1 MIETLVRDIEQVVRS
16 GGLLQRGRVLQR
28 LSTLFTERAA
38 ELLEE
43 QVEVFDAAML
53 PLARAVD
60 AAARVILADDLAD
73 VRNAPRAVVRD
84 LAFDPDIAVARP
96 VLQRSPRLDE
106 ADLVTV
112 SESRGQEHLR
122 AVAQRPT
129 LGERVTDV
137 LVARGD
143 RQTVH
148 VVAANAGAHFSGA
161 AYTALGERARG
172 DAVLRAMLVTR
183 VAPRGQPAVSAGGL
197 AGGSAAG
204 LAAGLRRDQTLPRAT
219 DADEQRID
227 DLIRAGD
234 LDKALAEVARLAA
247 VPPTFARRAYD
258 ATDHDPLLFLL
269 RSIRL
274 GFGTLKLFL
283 RAKPGPV
290 RRPEEWSGIQTA
302 FQALSVTTAQRV
314 VRLSAQSG
322 GEPEGRG
329 PSGSAR

>member
-112 SESRGQEHLR
+112 SESRSQDHLR

-183 VAPRGQPAVSAGGL
+183 V
-197 AGGSAAG
+197 
-204 LAAGLRRDQTLPRAT
+204 RRDQTLPRAT

>member
-1 MIETLVRDIEQVVRS
+1 MIETLVRDIEQVVQS

-38 ELLEE
+38 GLREE
-43 QVEVFDAAML
+43 AVEVFDAAML

-60 AAARVILADDLAD
+60 GAARIVLADDLAD
-73 VRNAPRAVVRD
+73 VRNAPRDVVRD

-96 VLQRSPRLDE
+96 ILQRSPRLDE

-148 VVAANAGAHFSGA
+148 VVAGNAGAHFSGA
-161 AYTALGERARG
+161 TYTALGERARG

-183 VAPRGQPAVSAGGL
+183 VAPRGQPA
-197 AGGSAAG
+197 AAVDAPRVG
-204 LAAGLRRDQTLPRAT
+204 ETLPRAT
-219 DADEQRID
+219 DADERRID

-234 LDKALAEVARLAA
+234 LETALAEVARLAA
-247 VPPTFARRAYD
+247 VSPAFARRAYET
-258 ATDHDPLLFLL
+258 ADHDPLLFLL

-290 RRPEEWSGIQTA
+290 RPPEEWNGIQAA

-314 VRLSAQSG
+314 VRLSAQPG
-322 GEPEGRG
+322 GAPDARA
-329 PSGSAR
+329 PSGSDC

>member
-1 MIETLVRDIEQVVRS
+1 MIETLMRDIEQVVRS

-28 LSTLFTERAA
+28 LSMLFTERAA
-38 ELLEE
+38 GLREA

-60 AAARVILADDLAD
+60 GAARVLLADGLAD

-96 VLQRSPRLDE
+96 VLQRSPLLDE

-148 VVAANAGAHFSGA
+148 VVAGNAGAQFSGA
-161 AYTALGERARG
+161 AYTTLGERARG

-183 VAPRGQPAVSAGGL
+183 AAPRGQPAA
-197 AGGSAAG
+197 
-204 LAAGLRRDQTLPRAT
+204 LAAGLRGSQTLPRAT
-219 DADEQRID
+219 DADERRID
-227 DLIRAGD
+227 DLVRAGD
-234 LDKALAEVARLAA
+234 LDTALAEVARLAA
-247 VPPTFARRAYD
+247 VSPAFARRAYD
-258 ATDHDPLLFLL
+258 AVDHDPLLFLL

-283 RAKPGPV
+283 RTKSGPV
-290 RRPEEWSGIQTA
+290 RPPEAWTGIQSA

-314 VRLSAQSG
+314 VRLSAQAG
-322 GEPEGRG
+322 GAPDARD
-329 PSGSAR
+329 PSGPGR